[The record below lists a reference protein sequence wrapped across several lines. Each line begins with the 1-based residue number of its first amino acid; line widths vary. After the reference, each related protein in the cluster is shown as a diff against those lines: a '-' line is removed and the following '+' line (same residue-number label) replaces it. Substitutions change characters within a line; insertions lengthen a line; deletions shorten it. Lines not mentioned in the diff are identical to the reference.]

1 MEQRL
6 TLYRRHTA
14 LCLHAYPTD
23 DRIHDPES
31 DRHDPSRPDCTCPI
45 VASGKLK
52 NEVGRILHRSTGT
65 KDWNEARRCR
75 DLWLSWGQS
84 TAPDDPLK
92 NVNANSV
99 TIDDAIRFFLDFG
112 RATNTKGNSTDDKY
126 DVLLEGRMKPYCT
139 ARGIRFIKEFDDAVT
154 VKQFFMSWRNLQ
166 PTRGKKNVPADPNK
180 PLAPNTK
187 RAELER
193 FRSFLRCC
201 QSNGWI
207 KVNYALPPHIKMGK
221 VDVKKKVAWT
231 LAEYG
236 NIVKTLETWK
246 DEYGR
251 TNTPK
256 AKMQH
261 AFALCLRYT
270 GQRISDVSMFG
281 PDNIVSEVGD
291 GGETMHFMELT
302 QIKTGQEVKIPV
314 PGKLVD
320 LLRALR
326 LRGELPE
333 PFVYHTNNRTI
344 TYGTKFWFWTGQS
357 DVEGNA
363 KAWSDDITRV
373 LVRAQQGPFKPFK
386 HHSTPHTFRHF
397 FAITMLASGKA
408 RIEDVSR
415 WLGHSSIRITEKH
428 YGHANA
434 DLNKRSHAVYLEALA
449 TLEGKTPKTK
459 PPKAAKIVRMRKA
472 G

>member
-14 LCLHAYPTD
+14 LCAHTYPTD
-23 DRIHDPES
+23 DRIYDPES
-31 DRHDPSRPDCTCPI
+31 PQHDPDRPDCLCPI

-52 NEVGRILHRSTGT
+52 LEEGRILHRSTGT
-65 KDWNEARRCR
+65 KDWTEARRCR

-84 TAPDDPLK
+84 TEPLDPLK
-92 NVNANSV
+92 VTNPNTV
-99 TIDDAIRFFLDFG
+99 TIDEAVRSFLDFG
-112 RATNTKGNSTDDKY
+112 RSTNTKGNSTDDKY
-126 DVLLEGRMKPYCT
+126 DVLFEGRVKPYCKV
-139 ARGIRFIKEFDDAVT
+139 RGIRFIKEFDDAVT

-166 PTRGKKNVPADPNK
+166 PTRGKKDVPADPNK

-207 KVNYALPPHIKMGK
+207 KTNYAVPPHIKMGK

-231 LAEYG
+231 MAEYG
-236 NIVKTLETWK
+236 IIVKTLETWT

-256 AKMQH
+256 AKMQY
-261 AFALCLRYT
+261 AFAMCLRYT
-270 GQRISDVSMFG
+270 GQRISDVSMLG
-281 PDNIVSEVGD
+281 PDNITSDQGDDRKILYFIEV
-291 GGETMHFMELT
+291 T
-302 QIKTGQEVKIPV
+302 QIKTGEQVKLPV
-314 PGKLVD
+314 TAKLVD
-320 LLRALR
+320 MLRSLPV
-326 LRGELPE
+326 RGELPE
-333 PFVYHTNNRTI
+333 PFVYETNNRTI
-344 TYGTKFWFWTGQS
+344 AYGTKFWFWTGES

-363 KAWSDDITRV
+363 KAWSDDISRV
-373 LVRAQQGPFKPFK
+373 LHRAQLEPFTKFK

-397 FAITMLASGKA
+397 FAITMLNTGKV

-415 WLGHSSIRITEKH
+415 WLGHSSVRVTEKH
-428 YGHANA
+428 YGNANS
-434 DLNKRSHAVYLEALA
+434 DVYKRSHSIYHEALA
-449 TLEGKTPKTK
+449 ALEGTAVPK
-459 PPKAAKIVRMRKA
+459 PQAVGQMRKT